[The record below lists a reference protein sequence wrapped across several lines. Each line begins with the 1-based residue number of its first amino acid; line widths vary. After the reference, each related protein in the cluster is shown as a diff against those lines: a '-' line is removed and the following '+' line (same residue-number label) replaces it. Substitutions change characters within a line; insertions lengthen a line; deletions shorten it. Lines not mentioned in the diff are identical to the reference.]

1 MADFHGL
8 FTLEQK
14 IHVAD
19 IGAAAI
25 AEKPIYMSL
34 VEAHAAYLSVF
45 DGDQRQ
51 SEAINAAFGDQVR
64 HYTDFIFD
72 GSTQTVHIA
81 TPESG
86 MSSLLKP
93 NPTALKFFNGFT
105 QFGATEKREQ
115 VKTVTLDSL
124 AGLPPIDFLKMDVQ
138 GAELRILEHSEAK
151 LKACVALQLEVP
163 FICLYEDQPSFG
175 EIDMRLRE
183 TGFVPHCF
191 IDVKRW
197 SIAPTVFQGNFR
209 LPGNQLLEA
218 DIVYIKDP
226 LTLSSFSDTQL
237 KKLALIAD
245 MSLQSLDLC
254 IFLIRELISRKVIA
268 PDGVEKYLQSRTRD
282 SVK

>member
-93 NPTALKFFNGFT
+93 NPTA
-105 QFGATEKREQ
+105 
-115 VKTVTLDSL
+115 
-124 AGLPPIDFLKMDVQ
+124 
-138 GAELRILEHSEAK
+138 
-151 LKACVALQLEVP
+151 
-163 FICLYEDQPSFG
+163 
-175 EIDMRLRE
+175 
-183 TGFVPHCF
+183 
-191 IDVKRW
+191 
-197 SIAPTVFQGNFR
+197 
-209 LPGNQLLEA
+209 
-218 DIVYIKDP
+218 
-226 LTLSSFSDTQL
+226 
-237 KKLALIAD
+237 
-245 MSLQSLDLC
+245 
-254 IFLIRELISRKVIA
+254 
-268 PDGVEKYLQSRTRD
+268 
-282 SVK
+282 